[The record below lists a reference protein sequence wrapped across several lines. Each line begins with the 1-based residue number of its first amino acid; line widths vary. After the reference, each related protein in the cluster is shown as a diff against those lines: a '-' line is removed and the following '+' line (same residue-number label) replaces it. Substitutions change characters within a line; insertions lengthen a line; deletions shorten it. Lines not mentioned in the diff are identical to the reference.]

1 MTVKTNILLSIV
13 IPIYKVEQYIE
24 KCLNSI
30 YEQIADLPVE
40 VVLVN
45 DGTPDRSMDIAH
57 RFIDDKTVVVSQ
69 ENQGLSAARNNGTQA
84 AHGEYIWFVD
94 SDDWIA
100 GGAICKVCSWIK
112 QYRSEVFVIGIKAYD
127 EENRPIGSFHSTSPV
142 KTITTKSGAEWI
154 VTPYFERGPMQIF
167 IMKKTF
173 MEMNHLEFVHGLLHE
188 DLEYAPKMLIKAASV
203 TYIPE
208 NVYCYLIRSKGSIT
222 STVNPKR
229 FADLYF
235 ILSEHEKFLDA
246 LSTPV
251 SRKAMETS
259 QWMLL
264 RTLISYLKV
273 QRYEDLNLCDTRHA
287 SLVRKVAFRSVMVT
301 PKFTYKIKFL
311 LTGLYPNIYRYIKW

>member
-1 MTVKTNILLSIV
+1 MSVLLSIV
-13 IPIYKVEQYIE
+13 IPIFKVEQYIE
-24 KCLNSI
+24 KCLKSI
-30 YEQIADLPVE
+30 YGQIDGLPVE
-40 VVLVN
+40 VILVN
-45 DGTPDRSMDIAH
+45 DGTPDNSMEIAG
-57 RFIDDKTVVVSQ
+57 RFVDDRTLVINQ
-69 ENQGLSAARNNGTQA
+69 ENQGLSAARNKGAQVA
-84 AHGEYIWFVD
+84 RGEYVWFVD
-94 SDDWIA
+94 SVDWIA
-100 GGAICKVCSWIK
+100 EGAIDKVCKWIE

-127 EENRPIGSFHSTSPV
+127 EENRPIDSFHSTSPV

-154 VTPYFERGPMQIF
+154 LTSHFDRGPMQIF
-167 IMKKTF
+167 VMEKAF
-173 MEMNHLEFVHGLLHE
+173 LEMNHLEFVRGLLHE

-229 FADLYF
+229 FVDLYF
-235 ILSEHEKFLDA
+235 ILSEHEKLLAA

-273 QRYEDLNLCDTRHA
+273 QRYEGLNLCDSRHT
-287 SLVRKVAFRSVMVT
+287 SLIRKVAFRSVMVT
-301 PKFTYKIKFL
+301 PKLTYKIKFL